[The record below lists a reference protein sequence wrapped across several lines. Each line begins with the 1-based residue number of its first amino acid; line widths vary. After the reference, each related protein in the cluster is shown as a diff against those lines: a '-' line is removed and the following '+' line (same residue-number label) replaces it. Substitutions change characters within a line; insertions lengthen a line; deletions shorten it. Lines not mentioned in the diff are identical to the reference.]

1 MKDLSMFRHSM
12 LALLA
17 LCAACV
23 GIEKSYPDKR
33 YFVLEAS
40 ANPSLA
46 NPAGNETLEVSNIR
60 ISPRY
65 ADRSFVYRTSEAG
78 YESDF
83 YNQFLVSPSSLITEE
98 VRKALTGSQIFKY
111 VISPTNQLQPSYVL
125 EGTVN
130 ALYGDFRNT
139 NSPRAVLEMEFFL
152 TSEIPGNPGILMQ
165 RRYAKSLPLTGRTPE
180 ALIKGWNQALEEIL
194 SSLVVDLKA
203 IVLKDSG

>member
-1 MKDLSMFRHSM
+1 MFRHFV

-33 YFVLEAS
+33 YFVLEAPANLS
-40 ANPSLA
+40 PSNPSA
-46 NPAGNETLEVSNIR
+46 NETLQVSNIR
-60 ISPRY
+60 VSPRY
-65 ADRSFVYRTSEAG
+65 ADKGFVYRTSEAG

-83 YNQFLVSPSSLITEE
+83 YNQFLVSPASLITEE
-98 VRKALTGSQIFKY
+98 VRKGLTGSQAFKY
-111 VISPTNQLQPSYVL
+111 VISASNQSQPSYIL

-130 ALYGDFRNT
+130 ALYGDFRNA

-165 RRYAKSLPLTGRTPE
+165 KRYAKSLPLTGRTPE
-180 ALIKGWNQALEEIL
+180 ALIKGWNEALEEIL
-194 SSLVVDLKA
+194 IPLAADLKA
-203 IVLKDSG
+203 AALKGSG